1 MGNTERKRV
10 APCLVLASCSRRKD
24 EIEQTSPE
32 QIDAVRLSLNSMRKG
47 RCLGMVGGLG
57 VGATVHYYRSLAKAH
72 AARGLELDLVMAHA
86 ETEIIFEFVQGG
98 DRVGLAAYL
107 AAFADRLKAAGAEFI
122 AIPAVTPHF
131 CEAELARMSPL
142 PIVSII
148 APIQKEITSRKI
160 KSVAVFGTRF
170 VIESQL
176 FGLVS
181 GVKFRHPLPDEVE
194 FIHKTYTELAQHGK
208 GSEDEFLGLTR
219 LAHTLQRRD
228 AVDAILMAGTDL
240 TLLFNDANT
249 DFPHIDCATLHIREI
264 LNAMIN

>member
-1 MGNTERKRV
+1 MVIGTPCPILATCFCRERGIARNS
-10 APCLVLASCSRRKD
+10 L
-24 EIEQTSPE
+24 E
-32 QIDAVRLSLNSMRKG
+32 QIHAVRHSLNSMRKG
-47 RCLGMVGGLG
+47 RCLGLVGGLG
-57 VGATVHYYRSLAKAH
+57 VGATIHYYHSLAKAH
-72 AARGLELDLVMAHA
+72 AARGLALDLVMAHA
-86 ETEIIFEFVQGG
+86 ETELVFEFVRAG

-107 AAFADRLKAAGAEFI
+107 AAFAERFKAAGADFI

-131 CEAELARMSPL
+131 CEAELAGMSPL

-148 APIQKEITSRKI
+148 APLQKEIASRKI

-176 FGLVS
+176 FGLIS

-194 FIHKTYTELAQHGK
+194 FIHKTYTELVQHGK
-208 GSEDEFLGLTR
+208 GSEEQFLGLTR

-240 TLLFNDANT
+240 TLLFNQANT
-249 DFPHIDCATLHIREI
+249 DFPHIDCAALHIQQI
-264 LNAMIN
+264 MDAMTS